1 MISEDQIIVSR
12 IFDCE
17 KTGGSFGGIKQ
28 LLAQRPQDRVKILSI
43 LYTVLPK
50 DRRFLAYQRQFHNF
64 NIKPGDK
71 VLDMGSG
78 HDPFELATHLADIII
93 GGGIDE
99 TAEFGRLR
107 EFKHIDG
114 KPVTT
119 CDVENTPF
127 EDKEFDFVYCSHMIE
142 HVKDPVKACAELM
155 RIGKR
160 GYIEAPAPF
169 KELMLNQIVVSNH
182 RWAVENRRGK
192 LVFTEYSPEEITK
205 SFPPIVTDIIYDPQ
219 TDRER
224 AFTSLI
230 WLKGD
235 IFNTMLMW
243 EDSFECEVRRK

>member
-1 MISEDQIIVSR
+1 MILKDQVNR
-12 IFDCE
+12 IFE
-17 KTGGSFGGIKQ
+17 YEASGFGYCGIKQ
-28 LLAQRPQDRVKILSI
+28 LLAQQPQDRVEILSI
-43 LYTVLPK
+43 LYDLLPK
-50 DRRFLAYQRQFHNF
+50 DRRYLAYQRQFHNF
-64 NIKPGDK
+64 NIQSGDK

-93 GGGIDE
+93 DGGIDE
-99 TAEFGRLR
+99 TAEFGRLH
-107 EFKHIDG
+107 EFKHVDG
-114 KPVTT
+114 KPVIT

-142 HVKDPVKACAELM
+142 HVKNPEKACAELM

-192 LVFTEYSPEEITK
+192 LVFTEYSPGDIAK

-219 TDRER
+219 TDREK

-230 WLKGD
+230 WLNGD
-235 IFNTMLMW
+235 VFNTMLLW
-243 EDSFECEVRRK
+243 EYCFECEVRRL